1 MRPAIDTLTPPFI
14 HVAFDQ
20 IASII
25 AKSTYP
31 YRGQTRLSLTV
42 RCPCS
47 TAPRRRP
54 NTRTTTVMSIPGPRG
69 SIPMTREVDAPPDRR
84 SGMVES
90 LMSGMV
96 SRTLWA
102 SLRGSRLSRFLATSR

>member
-1 MRPAIDTLTPPFI
+1 MGPAIDTLTAPFI

-42 RCPCS
+42 RCPMLHGTPKAAQHS
-47 TAPRRRP
+47 DHHPDVDPRAPR
-54 NTRTTTVMSIPGPRG
+54 
-69 SIPMTREVDAPPDRR
+69 
-84 SGMVES
+84 
-90 LMSGMV
+90 
-96 SRTLWA
+96 
-102 SLRGSRLSRFLATSR
+102 